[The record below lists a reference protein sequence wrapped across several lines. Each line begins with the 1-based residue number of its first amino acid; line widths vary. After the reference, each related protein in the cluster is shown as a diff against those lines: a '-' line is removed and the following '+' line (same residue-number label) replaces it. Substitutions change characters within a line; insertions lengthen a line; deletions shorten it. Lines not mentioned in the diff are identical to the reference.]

1 MSGLEQFVAL
11 AERIRMLEKL
21 PRGGNLPSAVPRIL
35 GSGKTRAEGLFDEKK
50 PPALIERQYEY
61 AKLDLNRLST
71 DANYPIPD
79 GIREE
84 QQRIKQEI
92 EASQKQLDHQMDGW
106 GRTAREVLWKLGDQ
120 TPGRDGR
127 YSMGDLELAF
137 DKRSFSWTWTYRGA
151 YPLVSK
157 LPHDVDYI
165 CEGYRDALRRMQE
178 AIVPASDF
186 LSLLKLAWAIAEHRA
201 GTGPVLIRD
210 VARMFIVADQKQA
223 FWDKPSK
230 NTFTDIAEAVFVI
243 NLVHAIEDVRKSFEL
258 EKAGVHQTALGG
270 RARNIAFDLPRRVGA
285 GTEPYSTIRLK
296 KTD

>member
-11 AERIRMLEKL
+11 AERIRMLERL

-61 AKLDLNRLST
+61 AKLDLNRLSA
-71 DANYPIPD
+71 DANFLIPD

-84 QQRIKQEI
+84 QNRIKQQI
-92 EASQKQLDHQMDGW
+92 ETSQRQLDHPTDGW
-106 GRTAREVLWKLGDQ
+106 KRTAREVLWKLGDQ

-137 DKRSFSWTWTYRGA
+137 DNRLFSWTWTYRGA

-165 CEGYRDALRRMQE
+165 CEGYRDALRRMHE

-186 LSLLKLAWAIAEHRA
+186 LSSLKLAWAIAEHRA
-201 GTGPVLIRD
+201 TGPVLIRD
-210 VARMFIVADQKQA
+210 VARIFIVADQKQA

-230 NTFTDIAEAVFVI
+230 NMFTDIAEAVFVI
-243 NLVHAIEDVRKSFEL
+243 NLVHAIEDVRKLFEL

-270 RARNIAFDLPRRVGA
+270 RTRNIAFDLPRRGGA